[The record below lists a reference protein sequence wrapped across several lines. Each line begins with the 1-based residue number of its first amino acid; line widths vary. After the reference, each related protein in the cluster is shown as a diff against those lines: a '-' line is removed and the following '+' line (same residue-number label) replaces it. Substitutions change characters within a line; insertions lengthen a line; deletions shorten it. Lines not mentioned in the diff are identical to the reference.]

1 MLIEEIIDILHAYF
15 NIGSDSEAMIEYMNC
30 AEEILTAINSK
41 SKVIEVEGYKMFSGS
56 MIITPKAENIKP
68 FEVVGNWLYKP
79 EYKCWYCNGS
89 SYMEE
94 ICKIKDAI
102 VL

>member
-15 NIGSDSEAMIEYMNC
+15 NVGSDSEAMIEYMNC
-30 AEEILTAINSK
+30 AEEILTVINSK

-56 MIITPKAENIKP
+56 MIITPKAEHIKP
-68 FEVVGNWLYKP
+68 FEVIGNWLYKP